1 MLYKPDTIQFAYFLT
16 VTLVCIS
23 LLDSVV
29 SEVRYVKYITLPL
42 LLIIWFASEQRFKLF
57 VKDYTLPFL
66 LLLLSPIYS
75 FYNMTIFGYKDIFFI
90 ASYLAIFLFFR
101 DIHINVKRINI
112 LLAALFILS
121 AMIDS
126 RGYFF
131 VSMIN
136 SYSTLE
142 NATFGFIFGFFAIYW
157 MTKKKYVAFVLNAI
171 FLFLSF
177 KKIAFIGLVLVFLIW
192 CLPKRIQ
199 KMVVN
204 LPVIISVN
212 ILALMLI
219 ILFSRG
225 TFDELIMNIFDM
237 SANALS
243 MGRQTL
249 YANVSYEITRD
260 LGSFFFMGMGLGTTY
275 SFVAEYGAAN
285 LHSDML
291 KIFSELGFLVFIA
304 FICLLYRVATPES
317 KLLAMYLN
325 IIFLSDNILIYVSVM
340 FFYFLLLSQNRVD
353 SNVS

>member
-157 MTKKKYVAFVLNAI
+157 MTKKNM
-171 FLFLSF
+171 
-177 KKIAFIGLVLVFLIW
+177 W
-192 CLPKRIQ
+192 
-199 KMVVN
+199 
-204 LPVIISVN
+204 
-212 ILALMLI
+212 
-219 ILFSRG
+219 
-225 TFDELIMNIFDM
+225 
-237 SANALS
+237 
-243 MGRQTL
+243 
-249 YANVSYEITRD
+249 
-260 LGSFFFMGMGLGTTY
+260 
-275 SFVAEYGAAN
+275 
-285 LHSDML
+285 
-291 KIFSELGFLVFIA
+291 
-304 FICLLYRVATPES
+304 LLY
-317 KLLAMYLN
+317 
-325 IIFLSDNILIYVSVM
+325 
-340 FFYFLLLSQNRVD
+340 
-353 SNVS
+353 

>member
-1 MLYKPDTIQFAYFLT
+1 M
-16 VTLVCIS
+16 
-23 LLDSVV
+23 
-29 SEVRYVKYITLPL
+29 
-42 LLIIWFASEQRFKLF
+42 
-57 VKDYTLPFL
+57 
-66 LLLLSPIYS
+66 
-75 FYNMTIFGYKDIFFI
+75 
-90 ASYLAIFLFFR
+90 
-101 DIHINVKRINI
+101 
-112 LLAALFILS
+112 
-121 AMIDS
+121 
-126 RGYFF
+126 
-131 VSMIN
+131 
-136 SYSTLE
+136 
-142 NATFGFIFGFFAIYW
+142 
-157 MTKKKYVAFVLNAI
+157 AFVLNAI

-192 CLPKRIQ
+192 CLPKRRQ